1 MHPSNL
7 LKRLQPASILF
18 ATSLLVLL
26 FLFSS
31 LPSAFAQQQ
40 SLQDIYEAAKKEGTV
55 VWYVTFPLDEAT
67 PIARIFEERYPGI
80 KVEIVRGS
88 GTRLAERFETEYR
101 ANRQMCD
108 VFTGALLDPF
118 LAYKRSGWL
127 TEWKAPEGKAIPDNY
142 KDEGFWYLEG
152 ITMSSMLF
160 SPDRVK
166 KEEIPT
172 EPMDLVKPHWKG
184 RVGTIPSWATGTG
197 FEFAYYVEYVLGH
210 KDYPVKLKEVEPKM
224 QSAQAK
230 LVRMVTSGEID
241 LAFPIADY
249 NLYRF
254 KKRGA
259 KIEGVYP
266 KDGAPTNTRPVAI
279 PANAPHP
286 NAAKLFLNWR
296 LSEEGQILMQ
306 DGFGMRSVRKGIPP
320 VKGLAPTE
328 DIKVLI
334 FDPEK
339 VRPVRK
345 EIINRWRSVFGG

>member
-1 MHPSNL
+1 MNPSHS
-7 LKRLQPASILF
+7 LKRLRPRAILCG
-18 ATSLLVLL
+18 ALVLGL
-26 FLFSS
+26 VFFLSA
-31 LPSAFAQQQ
+31 LPDALAQQQ
-40 SLQDIYEAAKKEGTV
+40 SLQDIYAAAKKEGTV

-67 PIARIFEERYPGI
+67 PLGKAFEERYPGV

-101 ANRQMCD
+101 ANQQMCD

-118 LAYKRSGWL
+118 LAYKKSGWL
-127 TEWKAPEGKAIPDNY
+127 MEWKAPEGAAIPEKY

-152 ITMSSMLF
+152 ITMSSMLYD
-160 SPDRVK
+160 PERVK
-166 KEEIPT
+166 QEEIPHD
-172 EPMDLVKPHWKG
+172 PMDLVKPHWTG

-197 FEFAYYVEYVLGH
+197 FEFAYFVEYVVGF
-210 KDYPVKLKEVEPKM
+210 KDYPEKLKEVDPKM

-254 KKRGA
+254 KKLGA
-259 KIEGVYP
+259 RIEGVYP
-266 KDGAPTNTRPVAI
+266 KEGAPTNTRPVAI

-296 LSEEGQILMQ
+296 LSEDGQIRMQ
-306 DGFGMRSVRKGIPP
+306 DGFGMRSVREGIPS
-320 VKGLAPTE
+320 VKGLTPMK

-339 VRPVRK
+339 IRPVR
-345 EIINRWRSVFGG
+345 EDIINHWRSVFGG

>member
-1 MHPSNL
+1 M
-7 LKRLQPASILF
+7 
-18 ATSLLVLL
+18 
-26 FLFSS
+26 
-31 LPSAFAQQQ
+31 AQQQ
-40 SLQDIYEAAKKEGTV
+40 SMQDIYEAAKKEGTV

-67 PIARIFEERYPGI
+67 PIARAFEDRYPGV

-118 LAYKRSGWL
+118 LAYKKSGWL
-127 TEWKAPEGKAIPDNY
+127 MEWKAPEGAAIPDKY

-152 ITMSSMLF
+152 ITMSSMLYD
-160 SPDRVK
+160 PTRVK
-166 KEEIPT
+166 AEEIPDG
-172 EPMDLVKPHWKG
+172 PMDLVKPHWKG

-197 FEFAYYVEYVLGH
+197 FEFAYFVEYVVGF
-210 KDYPVKLKEVEPKM
+210 KDYPEKLKEVDPKM

-259 KIEGVYP
+259 RIEGVYP
-266 KDGAPTNTRPVAI
+266 KEGAPTNTRPVAI

-296 LSEEGQILMQ
+296 LSEEGQIMMQ
-306 DGFGMRSVRKGIPP
+306 DGFGMRSVREGIPS
-320 VKGLAPTE
+320 VKGLTPME
-328 DIKVLI
+328 DIKILI
-334 FDPEK
+334 FDPAK
-339 VRPVRK
+339 IRPVR
-345 EIINRWRSVFGG
+345 EDIINHWRSVFGG

>member
-7 LKRLQPASILF
+7 LKRLPSATIFF
-18 ATSLLVLL
+18 ATSLFALL
-26 FLFSS
+26 LLFSS
-31 LPSAFAQQQ
+31 LPSVFAQQQ

-67 PIARIFEERYPGI
+67 PIARTFEDRYPGI
-80 KVEIVRGS
+80 KVELVRGS

-118 LAYKRSGWL
+118 LAYKKSGWL

-152 ITMSSMLF
+152 ITMSSMLY

-306 DGFGMRSVRKGIPP
+306 DGFGMRSVRKGIPS
-320 VKGLAPTE
+320 VKGLAPIE

-339 VRPVRK
+339 VRPVRE